1 LYCSSWKTGNPL
13 PPPFVLP
20 FFLPVSQIIYETGRV
35 VYEITVIIFNCPD
48 SFTHRIAELVSMG
61 DRCHDIGKKKST

>member
-1 LYCSSWKTGNPL
+1 MT
-13 PPPFVLP
+13 F
-20 FFLPVSQIIYETGRV
+20 
-35 VYEITVIIFNCPD
+35 IIFNCPD